1 VRSDSFPCPSRLL
14 RSEPARRRARRFGN
28 EAEVAAIRE
37 ALDTGAPFAPHWEA
51 RSLAEALL
59 QLLVALPIPVV
70 TPGVRAAAVAAHH
83 SAQACAEAAMRL
95 PEPHLTT
102 LIYLLAMVREV
113 PPPPPPPRARFLRV
127 PLRYQRDPPTRPPK
141 AGPFAIH
148 LFLCRKR

>member
-113 PPPPPPPRARFLRV
+113 PPPPPR
-127 PLRYQRDPPTRPPK
+127 PLPTRPPTI
-141 AGPFAIH
+141 PT
-148 LFLCRKR
+148 

>member
-1 VRSDSFPCPSRLL
+1 M
-14 RSEPARRRARRFGN
+14 
-28 EAEVAAIRE
+28 AAIRE

-113 PPPPPPPRARFLRV
+113 PPPPPPAPASYASPYDTNVTHQRDPQRLV
-127 PLRYQRDPPTRPPK
+127 PLRFIFSCVGS
-141 AGPFAIH
+141 AESM
-148 LFLCRKR
+148 L